1 MIFFME
7 EMGIIGENDTMLDF
21 IGYFNVDHKL
31 EW

>member
-1 MIFFME
+1 ME